1 MYISKAAGIIL
12 PKLLMVLIMAA
23 FIVYPVKA
31 QTDDVQVGS
40 SLLQR
45 YQTQGAFYDYSD
57 PDGLNIKV
65 SVWGFVKYPGRYI
78 IPANTNVNELLS
90 YAGGPTDDSQLERM
104 SLIRTNE
111 DSSQTVIELK
121 YNDILFD
128 EKMKVLSSPPQVA
141 AGDILIVPG
150 EPRLYFRDYLTIT
163 LSVVS
168 TLISLSILILNIVK

>member
-1 MYISKAAGIIL
+1 MYFKKTAGL
-12 PKLLMVLIMAA
+12 LCAKLLMLLLTAA
-23 FIVYPVKA
+23 FFVNPVKA

-45 YQTQGAFYDYSD
+45 YQNQGALYDYSD
-57 PDGLNIKV
+57 PEALNIKV

-90 YAGGPTDDSQLERM
+90 YAGGPTDDSQLEKM
-104 SLIRTNE
+104 SLIRTNQ
-111 DSSQTVIELK
+111 DSSQTVMELK

-168 TLISLSILILNIVK
+168 TLISLSILILNIAK